1 MENILGTK
9 LADRYL
15 IEELVGVGG
24 MCNVYRAFD
33 AEALRT
39 VAVKM
44 LRDEYAADEEY
55 LRRFRNESRAIN
67 ALSHPNIVKIYDVV
81 LDVPNPY
88 LVMEYVSGITL
99 KEYIERKKPIPGK
112 TAANIAGLVLTA
124 LQCAHE
130 NGIVHRDVKPQNIMV
145 TEKGEVKVMDF
156 GIARFAMSQSRTID
170 GNAIGSVHYSPEQA
184 LGGAVDQRTDI
195 YSVGVILFEMLS
207 GRLPFDGESPISV
220 ALQQV
225 EQNPKALRSLNPN
238 VPVGLEQIT
247 LHAMAK
253 DPDCRYQNCGEMIAD
268 LRKWLTDPKTTFPAY
283 TARAA
288 KPAKKSG
295 EGIGIMPKKQG
306 VMASQK
312 AAKTGENNEKKRLR
326 DRLTTPLSK
335 LFAVTCGVV
344 VASLLFV
351 LVMFQ
356 IYQPFKSVEDI
367 PLPNLVGVDF
377 TAASSN
383 GAYPGIKIKL
393 ESEDYN
399 ADYEEGQ
406 IYRQSPNAGTSVKKG
421 STVQVWVSAGN
432 KMVTIP
438 TFTNQEATAV
448 YAKLVSLGLKYS
460 TTDIA
465 SDTIAEGSVVRTS
478 PDAGQSVA
486 AGSTVVVYVSVGSNK
501 EKVQVPEVLGYPE
514 ESAVQVLRDAQFDV
528 TVTYQLTDYQYDGLV
543 INQTPASPSMV
554 PIGSKITL
562 VVGTVDNANVNGEAT
577 VTLQTT
583 PPDLPGTVN
592 VTAVLNGETVYSEV
606 IEPRNTRLISIP
618 LQGSGTCMADVLIDG
633 EVYKSASVD
642 FATGQYYWTADYSSA
657 FGE

>member
-33 AEALRT
+33 AEALQT

-81 LDVPNPY
+81 LDAPNPS

-99 KEYIERKKPIPGK
+99 KEYIDREKPLPGR

-156 GIARFAMSQSRTID
+156 GIARFAMSQSHTID
-170 GNAIGSVHYSPEQA
+170 GNAIGSVHYISPEQA

-195 YSVGVILFEMLS
+195 YSVGVILFEMLC
-207 GRLPFDGESPISV
+207 GRLPFDGESPVSV

-225 EQNPKALRSLNPN
+225 EQNPKALRSLNPS

-253 DPDCRYQNCGEMIAD
+253 NPDDRYADCGEMIAD
-268 LRKWLTDPKTTFPAY
+268 LRRWLADPKTTFPAY
-283 TARAA
+283 TATPVKKAA
-288 KPAKKSG
+288 EFVRNKVPKKTGADTPKPAGRRKKL
-295 EGIGIMPKKQG
+295 K
-306 VMASQK
+306 
-312 AAKTGENNEKKRLR
+312 
-326 DRLTTPLSK
+326 DRLTTPLSR

-344 VASLLFV
+344 VASVLFV
-351 LVMFQ
+351 FVMFQ
-356 IYQPFKSVEDI
+356 IYQPFQKVEDI
-367 PLPNLVGVDF
+367 TLPNLVGVDYSAA
-377 TAASSN
+377 TAGN
-383 GAYPGIKIKL
+383 AYPDIRIKL
-393 ESEDYN
+393 ESEDFN
-399 ADYEEGQ
+399 TEYEAGQ
-406 IYRQSPNAGTSVKKG
+406 IYRQSPSAGKSVKKG
-421 STVQVWVSAGN
+421 STVQVWVSAGGQ
-432 KMVTIP
+432 MIPIP

-460 TTDIA
+460 TTEIA

-478 PDAGQSVA
+478 PEAGQSA
-486 AGSTVVVYVSVGSNK
+486 PAGSTVVVYVSTGSNK
-501 EKVQVPEVLGYPE
+501 ERVQVPEVLGYPE
-514 ESAVQVLRDAQFDV
+514 EVAVQTLKDAQFEV
-528 TVTYQLTDYQYDGLV
+528 AVTYQVSDYQYDGLV
-543 INQTPASPSMV
+543 MSQSPASPSMV
-554 PIGSKITL
+554 PIGSKVTI
-562 VVGTVDNANVNGEAT
+562 VVGTVDDSAAVGEAT
-577 VTLQTT
+577 VTLQTI
-583 PPDLPGTVN
+583 PPDLPGTVT
-592 VTAVLNGETVYSEV
+592 VTAVLNGTTVYSDTIV
-606 IEPRNTRLISIP
+606 PQNTRLISIP
-618 LQGSGTCMADVLIDG
+618 LQGTGTCMVDVLIDG
-633 EVYKSASVD
+633 MVYKSASVD
-642 FATGQYYWTADYSSA
+642 FDAGQYYWTADYSGS

>member
-170 GNAIGSVHYSPEQA
+170 GNAIGSVHYISPEQA

-543 INQTPASPSMV
+543 INQTPASP
-554 PIGSKITL
+554 IGSKITL

>member
-33 AEALRT
+33 AEALQT

-81 LDVPNPY
+81 LDAPNPY

-99 KEYIERKKPIPGK
+99 KEYIDRKKPLPGR

-156 GIARFAMSQSRTID
+156 GIARFAMSQSHTID
-170 GNAIGSVHYSPEQA
+170 GNAIGSVHYISPEQA

-195 YSVGVILFEMLS
+195 YSVGVILFEMLC
-207 GRLPFDGESPISV
+207 GRLPFDGESPVSV

-253 DPDCRYQNCGEMIAD
+253 NPDDRYADCGEMIAD
-268 LRKWLTDPKTTFPAY
+268 LRRWLADPKTTFPAY
-283 TARAA
+283 AA
-288 KPAKKSG
+288 TPVKKAAEFVRNKVPKKTGADAPKPAGGRKKL
-295 EGIGIMPKKQG
+295 K
-306 VMASQK
+306 
-312 AAKTGENNEKKRLR
+312 
-326 DRLTTPLSK
+326 DRLTTPLSR

-344 VASLLFV
+344 VASVLFV
-351 LVMFQ
+351 FVMFQ
-356 IYQPFKSVEDI
+356 IYQPFQKVEDI
-367 PLPNLVGVDF
+367 TLPNLVGVDY
-377 TAASSN
+377 TAATAGS
-383 GAYPGIKIKL
+383 AYPDIRIEL
-393 ESEDYN
+393 ESEDFN
-399 ADYEEGQ
+399 TEYEAGQ
-406 IYRQSPNAGTSVKKG
+406 IYRQSPSAGKSVKKG
-421 STVQVWVSAGN
+421 STVQVWVSAGGQ
-432 KMVTIP
+432 MIPIP

-460 TTDIA
+460 TTEIA

-478 PDAGQSVA
+478 PEAGQSA
-486 AGSTVVVYVSVGSNK
+486 PAGSTVVVYVSTGSNK
-501 EKVQVPEVLGYPE
+501 ERVQVPEVLGYPE
-514 ESAVQVLRDAQFDV
+514 EVAVQTLKDAQFEV
-528 TVTYQLTDYQYDGLV
+528 AVTYQVSDYQYDGLV
-543 INQTPASPSMV
+543 MNQSPASPSMV
-554 PIGSKITL
+554 PIGSKVTI
-562 VVGTVDNANVNGEAT
+562 VVGTVDESAAVGEAT
-577 VTLQTT
+577 VTLQTI
-583 PPDLPGTVN
+583 PPDLPGTVT
-592 VTAVLNGETVYSEV
+592 VTAVLNGTTVYSDT
-606 IEPRNTRLISIP
+606 IEPQNTRLISIP
-618 LQGSGTCMADVLIDG
+618 LQGTGTCMVDVLIDG
-633 EVYKSASVD
+633 MVYKSASVD
-642 FATGQYYWTADYSSA
+642 FDAGQYYWTADYSGS

>member
-9 LADRYL
+9 LGDRYL

-39 VAVKM
+39 VAVKI

-99 KEYIERKKPIPGK
+99 KEYIERKKPVPGR

-170 GNAIGSVHYSPEQA
+170 GNAIGSVHYISPEQA

-195 YSVGVILFEMLS
+195 YSVGVILFEMLC
-207 GRLPFDGESPISV
+207 GKLPFDAESPISV

-253 DPDCRYQNCGEMIAD
+253 DPDCRYQNCGEMISD
-268 LRKWLTDPKTTFPAY
+268 LRRWLADPKTTFPAY
-283 TARAA
+283 AVKQKKAA
-288 KPAKKSG
+288 VPVFSEKKSG
-295 EGIGIMPKKQG
+295 
-306 VMASQK
+306 
-312 AAKTGENNEKKRLR
+312 GEKNRESLRKRLQS
-326 DRLTTPLSK
+326 RLTTPLSK

-367 PLPNLVGVDF
+367 PLPNLVGVDY

-633 EVYKSASVD
+633 VVYKSASVD
-642 FATGQYYWTADYSSA
+642 FTTGQYYWTADYSSA

>member
-33 AEALRT
+33 AEALQT

-81 LDVPNPY
+81 LDAPNPY

-99 KEYIERKKPIPGK
+99 KEYIDRKKPLPGR

-156 GIARFAMSQSRTID
+156 GIARFAMSQSHTID
-170 GNAIGSVHYSPEQA
+170 GNAIGSVHYISPEQA

-195 YSVGVILFEMLS
+195 YSVGVILFEMLC
-207 GRLPFDGESPISV
+207 GRLPFDGESPVSV

-225 EQNPKALRSLNPN
+225 EQNPKALRSLNPS

-253 DPDCRYQNCGEMIAD
+253 NPDDRYADCGEMIAD
-268 LRKWLTDPKTTFPAY
+268 LRRWLADPKTTFPAY
-283 TARAA
+283 AA
-288 KPAKKSG
+288 TPVKKAAEFVRNKVPKKTGADTPKPAGRRKKL
-295 EGIGIMPKKQG
+295 K
-306 VMASQK
+306 
-312 AAKTGENNEKKRLR
+312 
-326 DRLTTPLSK
+326 DRLTTPLSR

-344 VASLLFV
+344 VASVLFV
-351 LVMFQ
+351 FVMFQ
-356 IYQPFKSVEDI
+356 IYQPFQKVEDI
-367 PLPNLVGVDF
+367 TLPNLVGVDYSAA
-377 TAASSN
+377 TAGN
-383 GAYPGIKIKL
+383 AYPDIRIKL
-393 ESEDYN
+393 ESEDFN
-399 ADYEEGQ
+399 TEYEAGQ
-406 IYRQSPNAGTSVKKG
+406 IYRQSPSAGKSVKKG
-421 STVQVWVSAGN
+421 STVQVWVSAGGQ
-432 KMVTIP
+432 MIPIP

-460 TTDIA
+460 TTEIA

-478 PDAGQSVA
+478 PEAGQSA
-486 AGSTVVVYVSVGSNK
+486 PAGSTVVVYVSTGSNK
-501 EKVQVPEVLGYPE
+501 ERVQVPEVLGYPE
-514 ESAVQVLRDAQFDV
+514 EVAVQTLKDAQFEV
-528 TVTYQLTDYQYDGLV
+528 AVTYQVSDYQYDGLV
-543 INQTPASPSMV
+543 MSQSPASPSMV
-554 PIGSKITL
+554 PIGSKVTI
-562 VVGTVDNANVNGEAT
+562 VVGTVDESAAVGEAT
-577 VTLQTT
+577 VTLQTI
-583 PPDLPGTVN
+583 PPDLPGTVT
-592 VTAVLNGETVYSEV
+592 VTAVLNGTTVYSDTL
-606 IEPRNTRLISIP
+606 EPQNPRLISIP
-618 LQGSGTCMADVLIDG
+618 LQGTGTCMVDVLIDG
-633 EVYKSASVD
+633 MVYKSASVD
-642 FATGQYYWTADYSSA
+642 FDAGQYYWTADYSGS

>member
-33 AEALRT
+33 AEALQT

-81 LDVPNPY
+81 LDAPNPY

-99 KEYIERKKPIPGK
+99 KEYIDRKKPLPGR

-156 GIARFAMSQSRTID
+156 GIARFAMSQSHTID
-170 GNAIGSVHYSPEQA
+170 GNAIGSVHYISPEQA

-195 YSVGVILFEMLS
+195 YSVGVILFEMLC
-207 GRLPFDGESPISV
+207 GRLPFDGESPVSV

-225 EQNPKALRSLNPN
+225 EQNPKALRSLNPS

-253 DPDCRYQNCGEMIAD
+253 NPDDRYADCGEMIAD
-268 LRKWLTDPKTTFPAY
+268 LRRWLADPKTTFPAY
-283 TARAA
+283 TATPVKKAA
-288 KPAKKSG
+288 EFVRNKVPKKTGADAPKPAGGRKKL
-295 EGIGIMPKKQG
+295 K
-306 VMASQK
+306 
-312 AAKTGENNEKKRLR
+312 
-326 DRLTTPLSK
+326 DRLTTPLSR

-344 VASLLFV
+344 VASVLFV
-351 LVMFQ
+351 FVMFQ
-356 IYQPFKSVEDI
+356 IYQPFQKVEDI
-367 PLPNLVGVDF
+367 TLPNLVGVDYSAA
-377 TAASSN
+377 TAGS
-383 GAYPGIKIKL
+383 AYPDIRIKL
-393 ESEDYN
+393 ESEDFN
-399 ADYEEGQ
+399 TEYEAGQ
-406 IYRQSPNAGTSVKKG
+406 IYRQSPSAGKSVKKG
-421 STVQVWVSAGN
+421 STVQVWVSAGGQ
-432 KMVTIP
+432 MIPIP

-460 TTDIA
+460 TTEIA

-478 PDAGQSVA
+478 PEAGQSA
-486 AGSTVVVYVSVGSNK
+486 PAGSTVVVYVSTGSNK
-501 EKVQVPEVLGYPE
+501 ERVQVPEVLGYPE
-514 ESAVQVLRDAQFDV
+514 EVAVQTLKDAQFEV
-528 TVTYQLTDYQYDGLV
+528 AVTYQVSDYQYDGLV
-543 INQTPASPSMV
+543 MNQSPASPSMV
-554 PIGSKITL
+554 PIGSKVTI
-562 VVGTVDNANVNGEAT
+562 VVGTVDESAAVGEAT
-577 VTLQTT
+577 VTLQTI
-583 PPDLPGTVN
+583 PPDLPGTVT
-592 VTAVLNGETVYSEV
+592 VTAVLNGTTVYSDT
-606 IEPRNTRLISIP
+606 IEPQNTRLISIP
-618 LQGSGTCMADVLIDG
+618 LQGTGTCMVDVLIDG
-633 EVYKSASVD
+633 MVYKSASVD
-642 FATGQYYWTADYSSA
+642 FDAGQYYWTADYSGS

>member
-170 GNAIGSVHYSPEQA
+170 GNAIGSVHYISPEQA
-184 LGGAVDQRTDI
+184 LGDAVDQRTDI

-283 TARAA
+283 TAGGQV
-288 KPAKKSG
+288 G
-295 EGIGIMPKKQG
+295 EKERRGIGIMPKKQG
-306 VMASQK
+306 VMASHN

-367 PLPNLVGVDF
+367 PLPNLVGVDY
-377 TAASSN
+377 TAASAN

>member
-9 LADRYL
+9 LGDRYL

-39 VAVKM
+39 VAVKI

-99 KEYIERKKPIPGK
+99 KEYIERKKPIPGR

-170 GNAIGSVHYSPEQA
+170 GNAIGSVHYISPEQA

-195 YSVGVILFEMLS
+195 YSVGVILFEMLC
-207 GRLPFDGESPISV
+207 GKLPFDAESPISV

-268 LRKWLTDPKTTFPAY
+268 LRRWLADPKTTFPAY
-283 TARAA
+283 AVKQKKAA
-288 KPAKKSG
+288 VPAFSEKKSG
-295 EGIGIMPKKQG
+295 
-306 VMASQK
+306 
-312 AAKTGENNEKKRLR
+312 GEKNREPLRKRLQS
-326 DRLTTPLSK
+326 RLTTPLSK
-335 LFAVTCGVV
+335 LFAVTCGVLA
-344 VASLLFV
+344 ASILFV

-399 ADYEEGQ
+399 ADYDEGQ

-421 STVQVWVSAGN
+421 STVQVWVSAGS

-448 YAKLVSLGLKYS
+448 YAKLVGMGLKYS
-460 TTDIA
+460 PSEIS
-465 SDTIAEGSVVRTS
+465 SDTVAEGSVVRTS

-486 AGSTVVVYVSVGSNK
+486 AGSTVVVYVSTGSDK

-514 ESAVQVLRDAQFDV
+514 ETAVQTLRDAQFEV

-543 INQTPASPSMV
+543 VSQTPASPSMV
-554 PIGSKITL
+554 PIGGKVTL

-592 VTAVLNGETVYSEV
+592 VTAVLNGQTVYSEV
-606 IEPRNTRLISIP
+606 LEPRNTRLISIA
-618 LQGSGTCMADVLIDG
+618 LQGSGTCMVDVLIDG
-633 EVYKSASVD
+633 VVYKSASVD
-642 FATGQYYWTADYSSA
+642 FTTGQYYWTADYSAS

>member
-9 LADRYL
+9 LGDRYL

-39 VAVKM
+39 VAVKI

-99 KEYIERKKPIPGK
+99 KEYIERKKPVPGR

-170 GNAIGSVHYSPEQA
+170 GNAIGSVHYISPEQA
-184 LGGAVDQRTDI
+184 LGDAVDQRTDI

-253 DPDCRYQNCGEMIAD
+253 DPDCRYQNCGEMISD
-268 LRKWLTDPKTTFPAY
+268 LRRWLADPKTTFPAY
-283 TARAA
+283 AVKQKKAA
-288 KPAKKSG
+288 VPVFSEKKSG
-295 EGIGIMPKKQG
+295 
-306 VMASQK
+306 
-312 AAKTGENNEKKRLR
+312 GEKNREPLRKRLQS
-326 DRLTTPLSK
+326 RLTTPLSK
-335 LFAVTCGVV
+335 LFAVTCGVLA
-344 VASLLFV
+344 ASILFV

>member
-33 AEALRT
+33 AEALQT

-81 LDVPNPY
+81 LDAPNPY

-99 KEYIERKKPIPGK
+99 KEYIDRKKPLPGR

-156 GIARFAMSQSRTID
+156 GIARFAMSQSHTID
-170 GNAIGSVHYSPEQA
+170 GNAIGSVHYISPEQA

-195 YSVGVILFEMLS
+195 YSVGVILFEMLC
-207 GRLPFDGESPISV
+207 GRLPFDGESPVSV

-253 DPDCRYQNCGEMIAD
+253 NPDDRYADCGEMIAD
-268 LRKWLTDPKTTFPAY
+268 LRRWLADPKTTFPAY
-283 TARAA
+283 TATPVKKAA
-288 KPAKKSG
+288 EFVRNKVPKKTGADTPKPAGRRKKL
-295 EGIGIMPKKQG
+295 K
-306 VMASQK
+306 
-312 AAKTGENNEKKRLR
+312 
-326 DRLTTPLSK
+326 DRLTTPLSR

-344 VASLLFV
+344 VASVLFV
-351 LVMFQ
+351 FVMFQ
-356 IYQPFKSVEDI
+356 IYQPFQKVEDI
-367 PLPNLVGVDF
+367 TLPNLVGVDY
-377 TAASSN
+377 TAATAGS
-383 GAYPGIKIKL
+383 AYPDIRIEL
-393 ESEDYN
+393 ESEDFN
-399 ADYEEGQ
+399 TEYEAGQ
-406 IYRQSPNAGTSVKKG
+406 IYRQSPSAGKSVKKG
-421 STVQVWVSAGN
+421 STVQVWVSAGGQ
-432 KMVTIP
+432 MIPIP

-460 TTDIA
+460 TTEIA

-478 PDAGQSVA
+478 PEAGQSA
-486 AGSTVVVYVSVGSNK
+486 PAGSTVVVYVSTGSNK
-501 EKVQVPEVLGYPE
+501 ERVQVPEVLGYPE
-514 ESAVQVLRDAQFDV
+514 EVAVQTLKDAQFEV
-528 TVTYQLTDYQYDGLV
+528 AVTYQVSDYQYDGLV
-543 INQTPASPSMV
+543 MSQSPASPSMV
-554 PIGSKITL
+554 PIGSKVTI
-562 VVGTVDNANVNGEAT
+562 VVGTVDESAAVGEAT
-577 VTLQTT
+577 VTLQTI
-583 PPDLPGTVN
+583 PPDLPGTVT
-592 VTAVLNGETVYSEV
+592 VTAVLNGTTVYSDT
-606 IEPRNTRLISIP
+606 IEPQNTRLISIP
-618 LQGSGTCMADVLIDG
+618 LQGTGTCMVDVLIDG
-633 EVYKSASVD
+633 MVYKSASVD
-642 FATGQYYWTADYSSA
+642 FDAGQYYWTADYSGS

>member
-33 AEALRT
+33 AEALQT

-81 LDVPNPY
+81 LDAPNPY

-99 KEYIERKKPIPGK
+99 KEYIDRKKPLPGR

-156 GIARFAMSQSRTID
+156 GIARFAMSQSHTID
-170 GNAIGSVHYSPEQA
+170 GNAIGSVHYISPEQA

-195 YSVGVILFEMLS
+195 YSVGVILFEMLC
-207 GRLPFDGESPISV
+207 GRLPFDGESPVSV

-225 EQNPKALRSLNPN
+225 EQNPKALRSLNPS

-253 DPDCRYQNCGEMIAD
+253 NPDDRYADCGEMIAD
-268 LRKWLTDPKTTFPAY
+268 LRRWLADPKTTFPAY
-283 TARAA
+283 AA
-288 KPAKKSG
+288 TPVKKAAEFVRNKVPKKTGADAPKPAGGHKKL
-295 EGIGIMPKKQG
+295 K
-306 VMASQK
+306 
-312 AAKTGENNEKKRLR
+312 
-326 DRLTTPLSK
+326 DRLTTPLSR

-344 VASLLFV
+344 VASVLFV
-351 LVMFQ
+351 FVMFQ
-356 IYQPFKSVEDI
+356 IYQPFQKVEDI
-367 PLPNLVGVDF
+367 TLPNLVGVDYSAA
-377 TAASSN
+377 TAGN
-383 GAYPGIKIKL
+383 AYPDIRIKL
-393 ESEDYN
+393 ESEDFN
-399 ADYEEGQ
+399 TEYEAGQ
-406 IYRQSPNAGTSVKKG
+406 IYRQSPSAGKSVKKG
-421 STVQVWVSAGN
+421 STVQVWVSAGGQ
-432 KMVTIP
+432 MIPIP

-460 TTDIA
+460 TTEIA

-478 PDAGQSVA
+478 PEAGQSA
-486 AGSTVVVYVSVGSNK
+486 PAGSTVVVYVSTGSNK
-501 EKVQVPEVLGYPE
+501 ERVQVPEVLGYPE
-514 ESAVQVLRDAQFDV
+514 EVAVQTLKDAQFEV
-528 TVTYQLTDYQYDGLV
+528 AVTYQVSDYQYDGLV
-543 INQTPASPSMV
+543 MSQSPASPSMV
-554 PIGSKITL
+554 PIGSKVTI
-562 VVGTVDNANVNGEAT
+562 VVGTVDESAAVGEAT
-577 VTLQTT
+577 VTLQTI
-583 PPDLPGTVN
+583 PPDLPGTVT
-592 VTAVLNGETVYSEV
+592 VTAVLNGTTVYSDT
-606 IEPRNTRLISIP
+606 IEPQNTRLISIP
-618 LQGSGTCMADVLIDG
+618 LQGTGTCMVDVLIDG
-633 EVYKSASVD
+633 MVYKSASVD
-642 FATGQYYWTADYSSA
+642 FDAGQYYWTADYSGF

>member
-33 AEALRT
+33 AEALQT

-81 LDVPNPY
+81 LDAPNPY

-99 KEYIERKKPIPGK
+99 KEYIDRKKPLPGR

-156 GIARFAMSQSRTID
+156 GIARFAMSQSHTID
-170 GNAIGSVHYSPEQA
+170 GNAIGSVHYISPEQA

-195 YSVGVILFEMLS
+195 YSVGVILFEMLC
-207 GRLPFDGESPISV
+207 GRLPFDGESPVSV

-225 EQNPKALRSLNPN
+225 EQNPKALRSLNPS

-253 DPDCRYQNCGEMIAD
+253 NPDDRYADCGEMIAD
-268 LRKWLTDPKTTFPAY
+268 LRRWLADPKTTFPAY
-283 TARAA
+283 TATPVKKAA
-288 KPAKKSG
+288 DFVRNKVPKKTGADAPKPAGGRKKL
-295 EGIGIMPKKQG
+295 K
-306 VMASQK
+306 
-312 AAKTGENNEKKRLR
+312 
-326 DRLTTPLSK
+326 DRLTTPLSR

-344 VASLLFV
+344 VASVLFV
-351 LVMFQ
+351 FVMFQ
-356 IYQPFKSVEDI
+356 IYQPFQKVEDI
-367 PLPNLVGVDF
+367 TLPNLVGVDYSAA
-377 TAASSN
+377 TAGN
-383 GAYPGIKIKL
+383 AYPDIRIKL
-393 ESEDYN
+393 ESEDFN
-399 ADYEEGQ
+399 TEYEAGQ
-406 IYRQSPNAGTSVKKG
+406 IYRQSPSAGKSVKKG
-421 STVQVWVSAGN
+421 STVQVWVSAGGQ
-432 KMVTIP
+432 MIPIP

-460 TTDIA
+460 TTEIA

-478 PDAGQSVA
+478 PEAGQSA
-486 AGSTVVVYVSVGSNK
+486 PAGSTVVVYVSTGSNK
-501 EKVQVPEVLGYPE
+501 ERVQVPEVLGYPE
-514 ESAVQVLRDAQFDV
+514 EVAVQTLKDAQFEV
-528 TVTYQLTDYQYDGLV
+528 AVTYQVSDYQYDGLV
-543 INQTPASPSMV
+543 MNQSPASPSMV
-554 PIGSKITL
+554 PIGSKVTI
-562 VVGTVDNANVNGEAT
+562 VVGTVDESAAVGEAT
-577 VTLQTT
+577 VTLQTI
-583 PPDLPGTVN
+583 PPDLPGTVT
-592 VTAVLNGETVYSEV
+592 VTAVLNGTTVYSDT
-606 IEPRNTRLISIP
+606 IEPQNTRLISIP
-618 LQGSGTCMADVLIDG
+618 LQGTGTCMVDVLIDG
-633 EVYKSASVD
+633 MVYKSASVD
-642 FATGQYYWTADYSSA
+642 FDAGQYYWTADYSGS

>member
-33 AEALRT
+33 AEALQT

-81 LDVPNPY
+81 LDAPNPY

-99 KEYIERKKPIPGK
+99 KEYIDRKKPLPGR

-156 GIARFAMSQSRTID
+156 GIARFAMSQSHTID
-170 GNAIGSVHYSPEQA
+170 GNAIGSVHYISPEQA

-195 YSVGVILFEMLS
+195 YSVGVILFEMLC
-207 GRLPFDGESPISV
+207 GRLPFDGESPVSV

-225 EQNPKALRSLNPN
+225 EQNPKALRSLNPS

-253 DPDCRYQNCGEMIAD
+253 NPDDRYADCGEMIAD
-268 LRKWLTDPKTTFPAY
+268 LRRWLADPKTTFPAY
-283 TARAA
+283 AA
-288 KPAKKSG
+288 TPVKKAAEFVRNKVPKKTGADAPKPAGGRKKL
-295 EGIGIMPKKQG
+295 K
-306 VMASQK
+306 
-312 AAKTGENNEKKRLR
+312 
-326 DRLTTPLSK
+326 DRLTTPLSR

-344 VASLLFV
+344 VASVLFV
-351 LVMFQ
+351 FVMFQ
-356 IYQPFKSVEDI
+356 IYQPFQKVEDI
-367 PLPNLVGVDF
+367 TLPNLVGVDY
-377 TAASSN
+377 TAATAGS
-383 GAYPGIKIKL
+383 AYPDIRIKL
-393 ESEDYN
+393 ESEDFN
-399 ADYEEGQ
+399 TEYEAGQ
-406 IYRQSPNAGTSVKKG
+406 IYRQSPSAGKSVKKG
-421 STVQVWVSAGN
+421 STVQVWVSAGGQ
-432 KMVTIP
+432 MIPIP

-460 TTDIA
+460 TTEIA

-478 PDAGQSVA
+478 PEAGQSA
-486 AGSTVVVYVSVGSNK
+486 PAGSTVVVYVSTGSNK
-501 EKVQVPEVLGYPE
+501 ERVQVPEVLGYPE
-514 ESAVQVLRDAQFDV
+514 EVAVQTLKDAQFEV
-528 TVTYQLTDYQYDGLV
+528 AVTYQVSDYQYDGLV
-543 INQTPASPSMV
+543 MNQSPASPSMV
-554 PIGSKITL
+554 PIGSKVTI
-562 VVGTVDNANVNGEAT
+562 VVGTVDESAAVGEAT
-577 VTLQTT
+577 VTLQTI
-583 PPDLPGTVN
+583 PPDLPGTVT
-592 VTAVLNGETVYSEV
+592 VTAVLNGTTVYSDT
-606 IEPRNTRLISIP
+606 IEPQNTRLISIP
-618 LQGSGTCMADVLIDG
+618 LQGTGTCMVDVLIDG
-633 EVYKSASVD
+633 MVYKSASVD
-642 FATGQYYWTADYSSA
+642 FDAGQYYWTADYSGS